1 MIEVSELIE
10 VLTLLFITASAT
22 LMILDRFNHPAL
34 PAYILAGLILGP
46 LIPEEDL
53 INLSQ
58 IGIAFLVFIFG
69 VKLDLTRIKSVAR
82 DSQFIATVQVIVIG
96 LLSLA
101 AGLLLNLSLIEAI
114 YLSVFASLSSSLVG
128 LQLIEEEIQINLIH
142 GRLAESIQL
151 IQDIIAL
158 VILIGLTAVTTG
170 GNVVTQFTYG
180 IGLMIA
186 AVIIRNVIFDYIGKM
201 IENSRELFMIT
212 SIAFL
217 AGFIGIATS
226 LNLSIA
232 VGAFAAGLSVS
243 KFPHNMEILDTTGS
257 LKDFFS
263 ALFFIS
269 LGALVT
275 FPGLQ
280 TLAIAI
286 VLIMLVGLAKPIVTV
301 LGLMSQGFDDRTA
314 HLTGFSLDQISEFG
328 LIIGISGYLSGT
340 ISASLFNALIIAAT
354 VTMITSAYTSRHE
367 DFLYNF
373 IRHFKFIP
381 SRRNIPKSDDL
392 GEMENHIIII
402 GYDTQGKRI
411 VEALQSEDVEYVVM
425 ENDPEKIEDLRE
437 KDEPYIYGHVMDQ
450 YPWSEAN
457 FKEAQAIISTVP
469 VMKVSEHM
477 LKLDT
482 DADMIMRSETIEGAS
497 KLLDKGAI
505 YVNVP
510 EILSSEMLADHIE
523 GVIQDENYRE
533 ELRRRNLLEIRKFL
547 QSEEG

>member
-1 MIEVSELIE
+1 MIEVSELVE
-10 VLTLLFITASAT
+10 LLTLIFIAASGT

-34 PAYILAGLILGP
+34 PAYILAGLVLGP
-46 LIPEEDL
+46 FIPEEDL

-58 IGIAFLVFIFG
+58 IGIAFLVFVFG
-69 VKLDLTRIKSVAR
+69 VKLDLARIKSVAAE
-82 DSQFIATVQVIVIG
+82 SQFTATVQVVVIG
-96 LLSLA
+96 LISLA
-101 AGLLLNLSLIEAI
+101 AGLLLNLPLIEAV
-114 YLSVFASLSSSLVG
+114 YLSVFATLSSSLVG
-128 LQLIEEEIQINLIH
+128 LQLIQQEIQINLIH
-142 GRLAESIQL
+142 GRLAESMQL
-151 IQDIIAL
+151 IQDIIAII
-158 VILIGLTAVTTG
+158 ILIGLTAVTTG
-170 GNVVTQFTYG
+170 GNVITQFTYG
-180 IGLMIA
+180 LALMA
-186 AVIIRNVIFDYIGKM
+186 SAVLIRNVLFDYIGRL

-217 AGFIGIATS
+217 ASFIGIATS

-243 KFPHNMEILDTTGS
+243 KFPYNMEILDTTGS

-280 TLAIAI
+280 TLAIAVTLILI
-286 VLIMLVGLAKPIVTV
+286 VALAKPMVTV

-354 VTMITSAYTSRHE
+354 ATMLTSAYTSRHE
-367 DFLYNF
+367 DRLYSIIRGFNF
-373 IRHFKFIP
+373 IP
-381 SRRNIPKSDDL
+381 ARRNIPKSDDL
-392 GEMENHIIII
+392 EEMNNHIIIV

-411 VEALQSEDVEYVVM
+411 VDALQSEDVNYVVM
-425 ENDPEKIEDLRE
+425 ENDPEKVEDLRE

-450 YPWSEAN
+450 YPWNEAKV
-457 FKEAQAIISTVP
+457 KEAQTIISTVP
-469 VMKVSEHM
+469 LMNVSKSILSLE
-477 LKLDT
+477 T
-482 DADMIMRSETIEGAS
+482 DADIILRSENVKQAS
-497 KLLDKGAI
+497 ELLDQGAL

-510 EILSSEMLADHIE
+510 EILSSEMLTDHIE
-523 GVIQDENYRE
+523 GVIQDRDYRE

>member
-1 MIEVSELIE
+1 MIDLSELIN
-10 VLTLLFITASAT
+10 VLTLIFIAASGT

-46 LIPEEDL
+46 FIPEEDL

-58 IGIAFLVFIFG
+58 IGIAFLVFVFG
-69 VKLDLTRIKSVAR
+69 VKLDITRIKSVAR
-82 DSQFIATVQVIVIG
+82 ESQFAATLQVMSIGILGFIAG
-96 LLSLA
+96 M
-101 AGLLLNLSLIEAI
+101 LLNLSMIESI

-158 VILIGLTAVTTG
+158 VILIGLTSISTG
-170 GNVVTQFTYG
+170 SNVITQFTYG
-180 IGLMIA
+180 LGLMLSA
-186 AVIIRNVIFDYIGKM
+186 LVIRNFIFDYIGRLM
-201 IENSRELFMIT
+201 ENSRELFMIT
-212 SIAFL
+212 SLAFL

-243 KFPHNMEILDTTGS
+243 KFPHNMEILDTIGS

-280 TLAIAI
+280 TLTIAAVLALLVAIAKPAAT
-286 VLIMLVGLAKPIVTV
+286 IMS
-301 LGLMSQGFDDRTA
+301 LMRQGFDDRTA
-314 HLTGFSLDQISEFG
+314 HLTGFSLDQISEFS
-328 LIIGISGYLSGT
+328 LIIGITGHLSGT
-340 ISASLFNALIIAAT
+340 ISPELFNALIIAAT
-354 VTMITSAYTSRHE
+354 ATMITSAYTSRHE
-367 DFLYNF
+367 DKLYST
-373 IRHFKFIP
+373 IRNIEIIP
-381 SRRNIPKSDDL
+381 SRRKVPKSDDL
-392 GEMENHIIII
+392 GKLENHLILV

-411 VEALQSEDVEYVVM
+411 VDALNSENVDYVVI
-425 ENDPEKIEDLRE
+425 ENDPEKVEDLRE
-437 KDEPYIYGHVMDQ
+437 KDEPYIYGDVMDY
-450 YPWSEAN
+450 YPWEEAK
-457 FKEAQAIISTVP
+457 FKEAQAIVSTVP
-469 VMKVSEHM
+469 VMKVSEH
-477 LKLDT
+477 LLSLDT
-482 DADMIMRSETIEGAS
+482 DADKIMRSETIEDAS
-497 KLLDKGAI
+497 KLLDQGAI

-523 GVIQDENYRE
+523 GIMQDKNYQE

-547 QSEEG
+547 QSTEG